1 HSVRDDQAYHGQRTS
16 RRNPPEAV
24 VLLLPLLAGAGALP
38 LLQWNEALGE
48 RRLLGQ
54 ALLLVLSGLQ
64 LWLAYP
70 WGSGGGAWSK
80 TRSGST
86 VTRSIHTEA
95 AGALPSARHP
105 YTPLPTSP
113 PPAFASRIVVIS
125 ERRAPRCAT
134 ILWKPPTN
142 HDHVN

>member
-1 HSVRDDQAYHGQRTS
+1 
-16 RRNPPEAV
+16 
-24 VLLLPLLAGAGALP
+24 
-38 LLQWNEALGE
+38 
-48 RRLLGQ
+48 
-54 ALLLVLSGLQ
+54 
-64 LWLAYP
+64 
-70 WGSGGGAWSK
+70 WSK

-142 HDHVN
+142 HDHVNCANNIISTLDRSQPCPYVRSASVSTRPTARNPDGEHNRGHAHSQRPGGGPGAEMGGQPGRTSWRAGHPGGVAER